1 MSHPDRPGPTTVF
14 PSQVSTLSEEVCEVV
29 LVGVQSGDRPRDRGT
44 GEAVRTAC
52 LCPTQTGLGPL
63 QSSLPKSLPS
73 LRRGVRSGR
82 EVPWAEGA
90 RGDAWGSTLLP
101 RWEER

>member
-52 LCPTQTGLGPL
+52 LCPTRQAWAHF
-63 QSSLPKSLPS
+63 SLPFPS
-73 LRRGVRSGR
+73 LYPV
-82 EVPWAEGA
+82 
-90 RGDAWGSTLLP
+90 
-101 RWEER
+101 